1 MTELEAF
8 QQFSNRLNGDE
19 FLAGIGTTA
28 ICKAIAEMLPEPD
41 RRL

>member
-19 FLAGIGTTA
+19 FLAGIGDVDIFSFA
-28 ICKAIAEMLPEPD
+28 SQKKNMK
-41 RRL
+41 